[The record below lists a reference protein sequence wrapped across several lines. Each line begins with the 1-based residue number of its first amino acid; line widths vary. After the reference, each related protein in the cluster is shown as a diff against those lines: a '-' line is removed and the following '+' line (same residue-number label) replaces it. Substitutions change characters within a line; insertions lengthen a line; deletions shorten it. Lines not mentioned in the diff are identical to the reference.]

1 MTPKV
6 SQTLTQWPQEV
17 CDLICVHKS
26 LFALTPVTW
35 VKFSPEVWGNW
46 ETTSLVLF
54 FLNRQLGLRQDT
66 SGKNRSLIYAG
77 LVIFCLFTLQWLRT
91 CVLESTLNQRSCN
104 HLVIRG
110 LGPLIYLLCELGVM
124 NGNHFPVSSWC
135 FGEIIHAEPGT
146 QCKLSWLFRLWP
158 WVFIVSVN
166 L

>member
-26 LFALTPVTW
+26 LFAITPVTW
-35 VKFSPEVWGNW
+35 VKFSPEVCGNW

-77 LVIFCLFTLQWLRT
+77 LVIFCLFTL
-91 CVLESTLNQRSCN
+91 
-104 HLVIRG
+104 
-110 LGPLIYLLCELGVM
+110 
-124 NGNHFPVSSWC
+124 
-135 FGEIIHAEPGT
+135 
-146 QCKLSWLFRLWP
+146 
-158 WVFIVSVN
+158 
-166 L
+166 